1 MRQRGKNQIDRRETA
16 PIQPGPSRDRW
27 RLISICVFL
36 IAITWVVFGQTVY
49 FDFVN
54 FDDSDYVSKN
64 PGVTNGLTLAGIVR
78 AFTHSHAANWHP
90 LTWISH
96 MLDCQLYG
104 LNPGGH
110 HATNVAIHAANAVLL
125 FLLVRQMTGALW
137 RSAFV
142 AALFAIHPLHVESVA
157 WVSERK
163 DVLSGLFFILTIGAY
178 IRYARGPWS
187 AQRYALVFILF
198 GCGLMCKSMLVTL
211 PFVLLLL
218 DYWPLQRFASPRTGD
233 GLTLKIARP
242 LVLEKLPL
250 FALSLVSCVM
260 TVFAQNAALRPLTA
274 FSLPS
279 RVGNAVVA
287 YKDYLAQMFWPSN
300 LAVFYPW
307 DAARLSVPNI
317 LFSGILLLGISA
329 MLFVARQRRY
339 LVTGWLWYL
348 IMLGP
353 VIGVIQVGNQARAD
367 RYTYLPQIGLYLL
380 LAWAAADF
388 CMRWKHRRVFLALLS
403 VIILAGLTISARI
416 QASYWR
422 NSESLWSEALSHTTD
437 NVVAELNFGE
447 ALDSLGRTSEAIAG
461 FERVLQI
468 DPNQPMIHS
477 SLGAILLRIGQP
489 EAALAHLQ
497 KSVEI
502 QPNQPSLHSSLGV
515 ALLQLGRLDEAVT
528 HLQKALEFQPD
539 SVNAR
544 ANLGLAFLQMGRLD
558 EAVTH
563 LQRALEIDPN
573 HADAHYNL
581 GNTFLQMGRIQ
592 EALAHYK
599 TALEINPDDIDVLNN
614 MAWVLATAPEPSTR
628 NGEKAIAMAQRAVS
642 LTGNRQPRTLATLA
656 AALAETGRFPDAVT
670 TAERALQLAIDQGNF
685 SLADSIRAQRELYR
699 SNLPFRDNRPSSA
712 SP

>member
-1 MRQRGKNQIDRRETA
+1 MRQRGKNPIEREETA
-16 PIQPGPSRDRW
+16 GIQPGASRE
-27 RLISICVFL
+27 RLHLLSICIFL

-49 FDFVN
+49 FDFIN
-54 FDDSDYVSKN
+54 FDDGEYVYKN

-104 LNPGGH
+104 LSPGGH

-178 IRYARGPWS
+178 VRYARGTWS
-187 AQRYALVFILF
+187 AKRYALVFILF

-218 DYWPLQRFASPRTGD
+218 DYWPLKRFAQRAGD

-250 FALSLVSCVM
+250 FALSLASCVM

-287 YKDYLAQMFWPSN
+287 YKDYLVQMFWPSN

-307 DAARLSVPNI
+307 DAARLSMPNI

-348 IMLGP
+348 IMLVP

-380 LAWAAADF
+380 IAWAAADF
-388 CMRWKHRRVFLALLS
+388 CMRWRYRRVFLAILS
-403 VIILAGLTISARI
+403 GIILIGLTISARI

-422 NSESLWSEALSHTTD
+422 NSESLWSEALSHTAD
-437 NVVAELNFGE
+437 NVIAELNLGE
-447 ALDSLGRTSEAIAG
+447 AVDKLGRTTEAIAR

-468 DPNQPMIHS
+468 DPNQPMVHA
-477 SLGAILLRIGQP
+477 SLGAILLKIG
-489 EAALAHLQ
+489 ETNAALAHLQ
-497 KSVEI
+497 KS
-502 QPNQPSLHSSLGV
+502 L
-515 ALLQLGRLDEAVT
+515 
-528 HLQKALEFQPD
+528 
-539 SVNAR
+539 
-544 ANLGLAFLQMGRLD
+544 
-558 EAVTH
+558 
-563 LQRALEIDPN
+563 
-573 HADAHYNL
+573 
-581 GNTFLQMGRIQ
+581 
-592 EALAHYK
+592 
-599 TALEINPDDIDVLNN
+599 
-614 MAWVLATAPEPSTR
+614 
-628 NGEKAIAMAQRAVS
+628 
-642 LTGNRQPRTLATLA
+642 
-656 AALAETGRFPDAVT
+656 
-670 TAERALQLAIDQGNF
+670 
-685 SLADSIRAQRELYR
+685 
-699 SNLPFRDNRPSSA
+699 
-712 SP
+712 